1 MSVENNTFDEEN
13 ETPLDYIHFN
23 SMEIDQNDNNLIY
36 SFRNTDSIVKLDRE
50 TWEII
55 WILGGKY
62 DEFNLDDER
71 LFSRKHH
78 ARLSKD
84 GYLTIYDN
92 GVAKFYKYTGSVQ

>member
-50 TWEII
+50 T
-55 WILGGKY
+55 
-62 DEFNLDDER
+62 
-71 LFSRKHH
+71 
-78 ARLSKD
+78 
-84 GYLTIYDN
+84 
-92 GVAKFYKYTGSVQ
+92 